1 MSVILIN
8 PFDVPEGKEEEAL
21 AFWELGADFM
31 RKQPGFLST
40 QLHKAVVPWAHFK
53 LINVAEWESIEHFN
67 AAGNSSEFKDL
78 TEPYKELFPHYPG
91 LYEVVR
97 T

>member
-8 PFDVPEGKEEEAL
+8 PFEVPDDKVDEAL
-21 AFWELGADFM
+21 AFWEKAADYM
-31 RKQPGFLST
+31 RKQPGFIST
-40 QLHKAVVPWAHFK
+40 RLHRALVPGTRFPLINIAEWVSVQDFETAHKA
-53 LINVAEWESIEHFN
+53 E
-67 AAGNSSEFKDL
+67 EFKKL
-78 TEPYKELFPHYPG
+78 VEPYMELFPHYPA